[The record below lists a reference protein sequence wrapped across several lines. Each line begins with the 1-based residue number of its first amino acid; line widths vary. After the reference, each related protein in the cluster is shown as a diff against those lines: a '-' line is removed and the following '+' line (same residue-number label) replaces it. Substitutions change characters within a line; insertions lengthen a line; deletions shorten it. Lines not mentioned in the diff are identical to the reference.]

1 MSALERRVAALEAA
15 ADQKQLRVLFAES
28 GETDDEAIAREVVD
42 ESECEVLI
50 VRWG

>member
-1 MSALERRVAALEAA
+1 MSTLQWRVAALEAIV
-15 ADQKQLRVLFAES
+15 DQKQLRVLFAES

-42 ESECEVLI
+42 ESEREVLM